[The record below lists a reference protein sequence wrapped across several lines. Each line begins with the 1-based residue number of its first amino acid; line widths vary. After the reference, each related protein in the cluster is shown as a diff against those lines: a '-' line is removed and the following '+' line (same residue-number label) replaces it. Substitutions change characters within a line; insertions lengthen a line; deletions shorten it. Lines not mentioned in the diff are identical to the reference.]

1 MDLRPRRSKD
11 TKDKVDTK
19 DSSIVDTKDS
29 DIMAISRVFYERAQ
43 QAVEDLQA
51 FLASLHRGQQ
61 PLCVTYF
68 DEAHELQ
75 IRLWILLRLL
85 SHQPKTVK
93 MWYVFLGT
101 KSSISYYTPATAA
114 CVSSIF
120 AHVLISLP
128 KNSAFSAARLG
139 TATIGATIYRT

>member
-1 MDLRPRRSKD
+1 MKIGPRSPGASPKRSKD
-11 TKDKVDTK
+11 DFD
-19 DSSIVDTKDS
+19 IVRES
-29 DIMAISRVFYERAQ
+29 EVFYERAQ
-43 QAVEDLQA
+43 KAVECLQA
-51 FLASLHRGQQ
+51 FLASLYSQQ

-75 IRLWILLRLL
+75 IRFWILLRLL